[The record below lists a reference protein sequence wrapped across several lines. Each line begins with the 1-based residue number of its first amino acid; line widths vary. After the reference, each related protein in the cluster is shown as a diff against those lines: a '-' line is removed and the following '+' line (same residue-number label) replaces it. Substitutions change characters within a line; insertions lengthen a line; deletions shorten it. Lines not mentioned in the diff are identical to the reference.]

1 MLWAAAVLALASAPP
16 PTAAASARPSPAPSE
31 APVVIEEIEET
42 TVGDL
47 DGHRVPM
54 GNVTHGT
61 YTLPD
66 GTERTGP
73 ICSLVLPGR
82 SPGVFVGKGSVV
94 TVGDHRWT
102 VLKVD
107 SPASGLGSVRLQR
120 LD

>member
-1 MLWAAAVLALASAPP
+1 MV
-16 PTAAASARPSPAPSE
+16 
-31 APVVIEEIEET
+31 EEIEET

-54 GNVTHGT
+54 GNVTTGA

-73 ICSLVLPGR
+73 ICSLVLPGQ

-94 TVGDHRWT
+94 TVGEHRWE
-102 VLKVD
+102 VLAVD
-107 SPASGLGSVRLQR
+107 KPANGPGSVRLQR